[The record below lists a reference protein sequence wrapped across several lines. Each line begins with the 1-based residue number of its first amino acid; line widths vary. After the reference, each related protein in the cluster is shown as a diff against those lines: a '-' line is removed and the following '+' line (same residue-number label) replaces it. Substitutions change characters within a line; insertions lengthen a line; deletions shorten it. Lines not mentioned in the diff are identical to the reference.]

1 MLIAIA
7 ISTSAPQLEASAS
20 SPYDNFLQP
29 LPAPTRDT
37 PATSGPAS
45 STPLDTQPRPN
56 AQDKATPATQPKDAA
71 PNPPA
76 SNSEPEPAEDEQD
89 PEDAADEN
97 EQQAEPETETETTE
111 TDDQTQEP
119 PSRNDS
125 SILIGAILDKELSA
139 RPDEAGSPPSS
150 PPPPSVPP
158 QTEQDIPDQDDPA
171 DELSEDDQNE
181 TNERN
186 VRNNLVIV
194 PKFPSIRPKLP
205 GLPGLPTIV
214 RTTIKNERPPTD
226 QPPPTSDTPPDQSG
240 QLVPVAAPPANIA
253 TVKLAP
259 PLPRADASGEYV
271 VQILATPH
279 EDSIC
284 AIWDALRAEL
294 PDMFEYA
301 NRSITR
307 VETGDNQ
314 VLFRLRVGTF
324 NSRQEAAE
332 FCDLL
337 QTKGHS
343 CFVPPTNEHGAGAQ
357 SGINR

>member
-1 MLIAIA
+1 MPHQNRTTPSSRLRKAAKRYGLAALILALSMLIAIA

-20 SPYDNFLQP
+20 SPASSPYDNFLQP

-37 PATSGPAS
+37 PARSGPAS

-76 SNSEPEPAEDEQD
+76 SNSEPEPA
-89 PEDAADEN
+89 
-97 EQQAEPETETETTE
+97 
-111 TDDQTQEP
+111 
-119 PSRNDS
+119 
-125 SILIGAILDKELSA
+125 
-139 RPDEAGSPPSS
+139 
-150 PPPPSVPP
+150 
-158 QTEQDIPDQDDPA
+158 
-171 DELSEDDQNE
+171 EDDQNE

-226 QPPPTSDTPPDQSG
+226 QPLPTSDTPPDQSG
-240 QLVPVAAPPANIA
+240 QLVPVAASPANIA

-259 PLPRADASGEYV
+259 PLPRADAGGEYV

-324 NSRQEAAE
+324 NSRQEASE